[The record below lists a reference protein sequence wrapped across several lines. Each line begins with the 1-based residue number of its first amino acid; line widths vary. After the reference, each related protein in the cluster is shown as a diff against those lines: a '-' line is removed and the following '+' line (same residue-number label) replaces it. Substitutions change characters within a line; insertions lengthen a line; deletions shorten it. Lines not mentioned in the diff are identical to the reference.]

1 MNDPFHLIVPVMLG
15 TLLLFLG
22 WGFYK
27 TSLKI
32 LGFLIGCALGV
43 AVSYLP
49 LSLLA
54 RQQPSIETYLPWIVG
69 VVALVLGFINS
80 RLFMKLYYLVVFLVG
95 AFYGAAIKM
104 SLLDQWPEAV
114 RWVDRLGPIGQ
125 SPWGE
130 ILAALILGL
139 ICVILHKYLII
150 LLTCLIGSALIVIP
164 VDSILNVRIYW
175 AFPILIIVGLLS
187 QFGLL
192 RVFSVHPRGREQVG
206 K

>member
-1 MNDPFHLIVPVMLG
+1 MNEPLQLILPIMAG

-22 WGFYK
+22 WGLYK

-32 LGFLIGCALGV
+32 LGFLIGCALGI

-54 RQQPSIETYLPWIVG
+54 RQQPEIETYLPWIVG
-69 VVALVLGFINS
+69 FVAIVLGLINA
-80 RLFMKLYYLVVFLVG
+80 RLFMKIYYLVVFLVG

-130 ILAALILGL
+130 ILSALILAL
-139 ICVILHKYLII
+139 ICVLLHKYLVI

-164 VDSILNVRIYW
+164 VDSLLNVRIYW
-175 AFPILIIVGLLS
+175 AFPILIGIGLIS

-192 RVFSVHPRGREQVG
+192 RVFSVHPRGREQAA

>member
-1 MNDPFHLIVPVMLG
+1 MNEPLQLILPIMAG

-22 WGFYK
+22 WGLYK

-54 RQQPSIETYLPWIVG
+54 SQQPEIETYLPWIVG
-69 VVALVLGFINS
+69 FVAIVLGLINA
-80 RLFMKLYYLVVFLVG
+80 RLFMKIYYLVVFLVG
-95 AFYGAAIKM
+95 AFYGAALKM

-114 RWVDRLGPIGQ
+114 RWVDRLGSIGQ

-130 ILAALILGL
+130 ILAALVFGL
-139 ICVILHKYLII
+139 ICVLLHKYLVI

-164 VDSILNVRIYW
+164 VDSLLNVRIYW
-175 AFPILIIVGLLS
+175 AFPILIGIGLIS

-192 RVFSVHPRGREQVG
+192 RVFSVRPRGREQAA

>member
-1 MNDPFHLIVPVMLG
+1 MNEPLQLILPIMTG

-22 WGFYK
+22 WGLYK

-54 RQQPSIETYLPWIVG
+54 RQQPEIETYLPWIVG
-69 VVALVLGFINS
+69 FVAIVLGLINA
-80 RLFMKLYYLVVFLVG
+80 RLFMKIYYLVVFLVG

-130 ILAALILGL
+130 ILSALILGL
-139 ICVILHKYLII
+139 ICVLLHKYLVI

-175 AFPILIIVGLLS
+175 AFPILIGIGLIS
-187 QFGLL
+187 QFGLI
-192 RVFSVHPRGREQVG
+192 RVFSIHPQGREQAA